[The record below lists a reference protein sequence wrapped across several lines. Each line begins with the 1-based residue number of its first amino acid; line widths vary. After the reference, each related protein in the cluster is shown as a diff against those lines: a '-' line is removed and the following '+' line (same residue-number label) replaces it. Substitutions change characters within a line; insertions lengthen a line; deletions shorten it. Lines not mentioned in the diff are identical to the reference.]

1 MSQIPNGPR
10 AGKLTDC
17 ALTGEAIADGE
28 HWTPDERD
36 RLVRNAVESALR
48 LDRSGVEITLAYAAE
63 SAIDR
68 AREKWTLDMRNELLR
83 LHAQIAKL
91 EGAAI
96 TRP

>member
-1 MSQIPNGPR
+1 MR
-10 AGKLTDC
+10 HAM
-17 ALTGEAIADGE
+17 
-28 HWTPDERD
+28 
-36 RLVRNAVESALR
+36 ESTLR
-48 LDRSGVEITLAYAAE
+48 LDRNGVEITLAYAAE
-63 SAIDR
+63 CAIDR

>member
-1 MSQIPNGPR
+1 MNNVSNSPR

-17 ALTGEAIADGE
+17 ALTGEGIEDGE

-36 RLVRNAVESALR
+36 RLVRSAMESALR
-48 LDRSGVEITLAYAAE
+48 LDRSGVEITLGYAAE
-63 SAIDR
+63 CAIDR
-68 AREKWTLDMRNELLR
+68 ARERWTLDMRDELLR